1 MGGPLSGVLRFLGL
15 CLRGEW
21 ADVGDKGDF
30 LGDRVGGSPDGLTG
44 GSGALCDS
52 SCNGNTSRGR
62 VWCPGR
68 SFGRVLG
75 GVSNRDFRQ
84 VLAPLRGVI
93 GGDDVPVAP
102 GASEGDDGAEEWR
115 NTAQWEEGLDK
126 ACPDRTPPF
135 GDRLIPAVQTKP
147 STIQHRW
154 HAITPR
160 RTGR

>member
-1 MGGPLSGVLRFLGL
+1 MPSLGVLVLISTRGGIPVPKLIRLYIDSVLVGVAAAIVFLVL
-15 CLRGEW
+15 LVVF
-21 ADVGDKGDF
+21 DVGS
-30 LGDRVGGSPDGLTG
+30 LRRLVLGSPDGLTG

-115 NTAQWEEGLDK
+115 NTAQWE
-126 ACPDRTPPF
+126 
-135 GDRLIPAVQTKP
+135 
-147 STIQHRW
+147 
-154 HAITPR
+154 
-160 RTGR
+160 